1 MIPLR
6 DDTPARALPLANY
19 LLIGACAVTYLWQLS
34 LSARGQQ
41 AVILGLGFIPA
52 TLLGGAVLPP
62 ELVRVP
68 PAATLLT
75 SMFLHGG
82 WGHLAGNMLY
92 LYIFGKQV
100 EGAMGH
106 RRYALFYLLCGA
118 LAALAEAVTN
128 MDSRSPMIGA
138 SGAISGVLGAYLV
151 LRPRGRILMLNPF
164 AWPSRLV
171 HVPAALVLGVWF
183 LLQVVASL
191 RAGGGQEGIAW
202 VAHVAGFVMGMMLIP
217 AFKSGDVPL
226 FR

>member
-6 DDTPARALPLANY
+6 DDTPARTLPLLNY
-19 LLIGACAVTYLWQLS
+19 LLIGSCVVTYLWQLS
-34 LSARGQQ
+34 LSEEGRQ
-41 AVILGLGFIPA
+41 VLILGLGFIPA
-52 TLLGGAVLPP
+52 TLLGDAVLPP
-62 ELVRVP
+62 ELARVP
-68 PAATLLT
+68 PAATLVT

-92 LYIFGKQV
+92 LYIFGRQV

-106 RRYALFYLLCGA
+106 WRYALFYLLCGA

-128 MDSRSPMIGA
+128 VDSRSPMIGA

-151 LRPRGRILMLNPF
+151 LRPRGRILMINLF

-171 HVPAALVLGVWF
+171 HVPAVAVLGVWF

-191 RAGGGQEGIAW
+191 AAGGEQEEVAW
-202 VAHVAGFVMGMMLIP
+202 VAHIAGFVIGMVLIP
-217 AFKSGDVPL
+217 AFKHRDVPL